1 MAKWEMKK
9 NADILPI
16 TQRMHRK
23 LHIMKMD
30 QKSAG
35 SHRYHDTNE
44 LLTLLDI
51 LEKRLGLRDET

>member
-9 NADILPI
+9 NADALPV
-16 TQRMHRK
+16 TQAMRRK
-23 LHIMKMD
+23 LDIMRMSLKTE
-30 QKSAG
+30 G

-51 LEKRLGLRDET
+51 LEKRLGLRHET